1 MSPEEF
7 LEVIEGSLLD
17 LTEMGLVEP
26 IGVREDGKLLWGLTE
41 RGRELA
47 ETADRRAG

>member
-7 LEVIEGSLLD
+7 LELIEGSLLD

-26 IGVREDGKLLWGLTE
+26 TGVREDGILLWGLTE
-41 RGRELA
+41 RGQELA
-47 ETADRRAG
+47 DQS